1 MPSRFVYLLV
11 SLALLPFSSFA
22 QSDAPQVATQQAQRT
37 AQQQAV
43 LAGQQATE
51 QVLRQAQQSS
61 YQYNQAM
68 TQGSPARM
76 NYEDLCC
83 FLTESPKFSVKP
95 GKYNEPRTVKIS
107 DATAGAT
114 IYYTTDGWTPTA
126 ESQRY
131 TGPIKVNTTTMLRA
145 IAISPRTGRS
155 FVTAGKYTIDPP
167 GVAPNSHAA
176 AAARSAAAHATIPGK
191 VVLPQGT
198 TVHLVFASPV
208 TSKTAE
214 VGDKIALTLDQDVV
228 LDGVVAAPKGSPATG
243 RVVRVDR
250 PGFGGMPGQVNF
262 HVDALNVRGTVI
274 KLRRT
279 AAIEGQ
285 AKPPSATVLIP
296 VVGTLGLFKHG
307 TDAVITRG
315 TPVDATVDSDTA
327 VVVASK

>member
-1 MPSRFVYLLV
+1 MPSGLAYLLV
-11 SLALLPFSSFA
+11 CLALLAPVSFA
-22 QSDAPQVATQQAQRT
+22 QGDAPQIAEQQAQRT

-43 LAGQQATE
+43 LSGQQATE

-61 YQYNQAM
+61 YQFNQQM
-68 TQGSPARM
+68 IQGSSGQM
-76 NYEDLCC
+76 NYENLCC

-95 GKYNEPRTVKIS
+95 GKYNEPRTVKITDS
-107 DATAGAT
+107 TAGAT

-131 TGPIKVNTTTMLRA
+131 TGPIKVSSTTMLRA

-167 GVAPNSHAA
+167 GTAPNSHAA
-176 AAARSAAAHATIPGK
+176 TAARSAGAHATTPGK

-208 TSKTAE
+208 TLKTAE
-214 VGDKIALTLDQDVV
+214 VGDKIALTLDQDLV

-243 RVVRVDR
+243 RVVQVDK

-262 HVDALNVRGTVI
+262 HVDALNVHGTVI

-296 VVGTLGLFKHG
+296 VVGQLALFKRG
-307 TDAVITRG
+307 TDAVIARG
-315 TPVDATVDSDTA
+315 TPLDATVDTDT
-327 VVVASK
+327 VLVASK

>member
-1 MPSRFVYLLV
+1 MPSRSVFLPVYL
-11 SLALLPFSSFA
+11 ALFASSSFA
-22 QSDAPQVATQQAQRT
+22 QSDAPQMATQQAQRT

-43 LAGQQATE
+43 LAGQQATD
-51 QVLRQAQQSS
+51 QVLRQAQLSS
-61 YQYNQAM
+61 YQYNQQM
-68 TQGSPARM
+68 IQGSPAQM
-76 NYEDLCC
+76 NYENLCC

-95 GKYNEPRTVKIS
+95 GKYNEPRTVKIT

-131 TGPIKVNTTTMLRA
+131 TGPIKVSSTTMLRA

-155 FVTAGKYTIDPP
+155 FVTAAKYTIDPP
-167 GVAPNSHAA
+167 GTAPNSHASA
-176 AAARSAAAHATIPGK
+176 ATRSAAAHAATPGK

-198 TVHLVFASPV
+198 TVHLVFASPL

-243 RVVRVDR
+243 RVVLVDR

-262 HVDALNVRGTVI
+262 QVDALNVHGTVI

-279 AAIEGQ
+279 AAFEGQ
-285 AKPPSATVLIP
+285 AKPPSAAVLIP
-296 VVGTLGLFKHG
+296 VVGQLALFKRG
-307 TDAVITRG
+307 TDAVIARG
-315 TPVDATVDSDTA
+315 TPVDATVDSDTIL
-327 VVVASK
+327 VASK

>member
-1 MPSRFVYLLV
+1 MRHRLVFLLV
-11 SLALLPFSSFA
+11 CLGLLASRSLA
-22 QSDAPQVATQQAQRT
+22 QSDSPQVATPQAQRA

-51 QVLRQAQQSS
+51 QVLRQAQLSS
-61 YQYNQAM
+61 YQYNQQM
-68 TQGSPARM
+68 IQGAPAQM
-76 NYEDLCC
+76 NYENLCC

-95 GKYNEPRTVKIS
+95 GKYNEPRTVKIT

-126 ESQRY
+126 ESPRY

-167 GVAPNSHAA
+167 GIAPRAS
-176 AAARSAAAHATIPGK
+176 AAARSATAHAGTPGK

-198 TVHLVFASPV
+198 TVHLVFASPL

-228 LDGVVAAPKGSPATG
+228 LDGIVAAPKGSPATG
-243 RVVRVDR
+243 HVVLVDK

-274 KLRRT
+274 RLRRT
-279 AAIEGQ
+279 AAFEGQ
-285 AKPPSATVLIP
+285 AKPPSAAMLIP
-296 VVGTLGLFKHG
+296 VVGQLALFKRG
-307 TDAVITRG
+307 TDAVIARG
-315 TPVDATVDSDTA
+315 TPVDATVDGDA
-327 VVVASK
+327 ILVASK